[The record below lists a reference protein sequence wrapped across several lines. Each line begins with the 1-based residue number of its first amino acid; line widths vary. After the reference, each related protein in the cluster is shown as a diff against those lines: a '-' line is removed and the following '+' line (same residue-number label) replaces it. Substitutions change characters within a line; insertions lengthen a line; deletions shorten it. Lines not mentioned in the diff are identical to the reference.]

1 LGVGLAA
8 RYFLIGLMDMT
19 DRHVDVVVLDDDVD
33 LLTSVAELLADCGY
47 KVKGFS
53 DPESAVEF
61 AVDQQFTVGVFDF
74 RLGSVKN
81 GLDVVETL
89 QSMGS
94 KAEFVMVTADVERS
108 TQMRAMGLK
117 VFEYMR
123 KPVQPEELLMTVQRA
138 IQQAQLKA
146 A

>member
-1 LGVGLAA
+1 MNG
-8 RYFLIGLMDMT
+8 RN
-19 DRHVDVVVLDDDVD
+19 VDIVVLDDDVD
-33 LLTSVAELLADCGY
+33 LLTSVAELLADTGY
-47 KVKGFS
+47 VVKGFS

-61 AVDQQFTVGVFDF
+61 AVDQQFSVGVFDF

-89 QSMGS
+89 QAMGS
-94 KAEFVMVTADVERS
+94 KAEFVMVTADVEKS

-123 KPVQPEELLMTVQRA
+123 KPVQPQELLETVERAMLQAQQRA
-138 IQQAQLKA
+138 A
-146 A
+146 

>member
-1 LGVGLAA
+1 MGPKQMTKKDVDI
-8 RYFLIGLMDMT
+8 LI
-19 DRHVDVVVLDDDVD
+19 LDDDVD
-33 LLTSVAELLADCGY
+33 LLTSIAELLADSGY

-61 AVDQQFTVGVFDF
+61 AVDQSFSVGLFDF

-89 QSMGS
+89 EAMGS
-94 KAEFVMVTADVERS
+94 KANYVMVTADVERS
-108 TQMRAMGLK
+108 TQQRAADLK
-117 VFEYMR
+117 VFEFMR
-123 KPVQPEELLMTVQRA
+123 KPVEPQQLLDTVMRA
-138 IQQAQLKA
+138 LERDRMA